1 MKKRVW
7 SLCRVSTEKQSE
19 SIDDVPMQRNAIAKC
34 IVEHEDWILDK
45 EFVEVDVS
53 GYKLKSSERDKLTEI
68 MEGAKN
74 KQFEIFLVFMFDRIG
89 RRWDDSPQVVEGIVM
104 SGVEVWSVK
113 EGQQKFDNHV
123 DRLINFITFW
133 QAGGESLKTS
143 IRVKEQMEQL
153 NEQGRYMGGTPP
165 YGYETYDSGIFKK
178 DKNGK
183 KLKELKYLRINKDEA
198 SVVQLIYKLSIEKG
212 YGSNRIAKYLNVNFF
227 LTRLGEKWR
236 SNYVMRVL
244 TNPIYKGYKRYYEN
258 KVDLKLQPFNS
269 NYVIIPEEIWDK
281 AQAVCN
287 KRKTS
292 LKTDKTLFP
301 RKSEL
306 LFSGLVSC
314 GYCGKKLLTDYTVKY
329 YKRKDGVT
337 TKSVVMRYY
346 CGHRKNFHTEF
357 EHEVTQFGAKKYESE
372 SLIHINEQLS
382 KINFST
388 FDNIVK
394 KNIELVIENK
404 KTEIKNRKRQLL
416 DKENELNALESLR
429 IKVELG
435 QSKLSESHV
444 ENMMIKCQKE
454 IENIKQLVQT
464 LKDDIESDI
473 NNLKNSSELKD
484 LLSGWNTI
492 FPNADFDT
500 QKMML
505 SKALKNISFKKDE
518 IDLDI
523 KLI

>member
-1 MKKRVW
+1 
-7 SLCRVSTEKQSE
+7 
-19 SIDDVPMQRNAIAKC
+19 
-34 IVEHEDWILDK
+34 
-45 EFVEVDVS
+45 
-53 GYKLKSSERDKLTEI
+53 
-68 MEGAKN
+68 
-74 KQFEIFLVFMFDRIG
+74 
-89 RRWDDSPQVVEGIVM
+89 
-104 SGVEVWSVK
+104 
-113 EGQQKFDNHV
+113 
-123 DRLINFITFW
+123 
-133 QAGGESLKTS
+133 
-143 IRVKEQMEQL
+143 
-153 NEQGRYMGGTPP
+153 
-165 YGYETYDSGIFKK
+165 
-178 DKNGK
+178 
-183 KLKELKYLRINKDEA
+183 
-198 SVVQLIYKLSIEKG
+198 
-212 YGSNRIAKYLNVNFF
+212 
-227 LTRLGEKWR
+227 
-236 SNYVMRVL
+236 MRVL

-269 NYVIIPEEIWDK
+269 NYVIIPEETWDK

-394 KNIELVIENK
+394 KNIESVIENK

-435 QSKLSESHV
+435 QSKLNESHV

-464 LKDDIESDI
+464 LKDDIENDI

-505 SKALKNISFKKDE
+505 SKALRNISFKKDE